1 MSDSKEINPSKAE
14 IRKMSECTVVS
25 FLAMADVS
33 ENAEILNRQERKLG
47 EVKNGFTF
55 FKNDDVL
62 VAKITP
68 CFENGKGAFVENMVN
83 GVGFGST
90 EFHVLR
96 ANRELLLNKL
106 LYYVVSDKKFRKAG
120 AKFLTGSAGQQRVP
134 THYLENFKIPLP
146 PLGAQKQIV
155 AKLSAAQDYKTQ
167 LLAQKSKL
175 KELFN
180 SVLAKSFNGQA

>member
-25 FLAMADVS
+25 FLAMSDVS

-68 CFENGKGAFVENMVN
+68 CFENGKGAFIENMKN
-83 GVGFGST
+83 GIGFGST

-96 ANRELLLNKL
+96 ADEKILFNQF
-106 LYYVVSDKKFRKAG
+106 LYYLVSDKKFRKIG
-120 AKFLTGSAGQQRVP
+120 ARFMTGSAGQRRVP
-134 THYLENFKIPLP
+134 RQH
-146 PLGAQKQIV
+146 
-155 AKLSAAQDYKTQ
+155 
-167 LLAQKSKL
+167 
-175 KELFN
+175 
-180 SVLAKSFNGQA
+180 